1 MLKHIGQ
8 KKRGGRKMHKLL
20 QDLRYAF
27 RTLMKKPGFTLI
39 AVVTLALGIGGSTA
53 IFTVVDAALLRGLPY
68 KSPERLYHLWE
79 STPQKEFAQREFSY
93 PDYQD
98 YLQNQVCEGIAAYT
112 GGGAIMSGRGE
123 PERVL
128 APAASA
134 NFFSL
139 LGVEPV
145 IGRTFQPGEDKPGSP
160 RVTVLTYGM
169 WQRRFG
175 GDKAILGQSLTLNG
189 DPYTVVGVL
198 PASFEFAMR
207 AADLWRPY
215 QPSDAQLT
223 RRFMHGTNLIGR
235 LKPGVSVQQTQTEL
249 SVIASRIEQ
258 ENKQSHAGTG
268 LKLVPLQEQVVGQVK
283 PILLVLL
290 AAVGFVLLI
299 ACANVASLLLT
310 RSLSRQKE
318 VAIRAAL
325 GASRWRVIRQLLT
338 ESILLSLVGGAAG
351 LLIAYWG
358 VGALVAILPESQLNA
373 LPFLKSLHI
382 DTSILAFSFGLSL
395 LTGIV
400 FGLAPALQSSR
411 LDLNEV
417 LKEGGRSSAGGA
429 GHRLRSALVMS
440 EIALAVVLLVGAG
453 LMMKSL
459 LRLLQSNIGFNPQNV
474 LTMTVGLPAAKYT
487 DANQQVAFYDQ
498 LEERVQSLPGVTGSG
513 TVDVLPLQGGNTT
526 RFYVDGD
533 PIPQPGQEIE
543 ANQRVVDESYFQTL
557 GVPIIAGRAFDER
570 DGEAQRQAA
579 QEQAQAQAQAQ
590 AKGQSLAPVPIPG
603 VVIIGKTLADK
614 VFAGRDPIGRRLAY
628 NSFAGQ
634 TDLVIGVVGDV
645 KIGGLD
651 QVLRPVVYY
660 PFRRFPGVVTNLV
673 VRTNAKPT
681 ALAAAIRNET
691 RTLEPDVAIF
701 NVRPMEDLI
710 SSSPAAFMR
719 RFPAV
724 LIGIF
729 AGVALLLA
737 AIGIYGVVSYSVK
750 QQTHYIGVR
759 MALGAQASD
768 ILKMVLKQG
777 LVLALAGMAIGVL
790 AALALMRLLRS
801 LLYEVQTTDTATF
814 AFVVGT
820 LLVVTL
826 LACYLPA
833 RRATKVDPLVALR
846 YE

>member
-1 MLKHIGQ
+1 
-8 KKRGGRKMHKLL
+8 MHKLL
-20 QDLRYAF
+20 QDLRYAV
-27 RTLMKKPGFTLI
+27 RTLLKKPGFTMI
-39 AVVTLALGIGGSTA
+39 AVITLALGIGAGTA

-68 KSPERLYHLWE
+68 KSPEHLYHLWE

-98 YLQNQVCEGIAAYT
+98 YQKNQVLEGVAAYT

-128 APAASA
+128 APGASA

-139 LGVEPV
+139 LGVEPNL
-145 IGRTFQPGEDKPGSP
+145 GRTFQPGEDKPGAP

-175 GDKAILGQSLTLNG
+175 GDKAIIGQSLTLNG
-189 DPYTVVGVL
+189 DSYTVVGVL
-198 PASFEFAMR
+198 PASFQFAFR
-207 AADLWRPY
+207 PADLWRPY
-215 QPSDAQLT
+215 QPTETQLS

-235 LKPGVSVQQTQTEL
+235 LKPGVKVEQAQSEL
-249 SVIASRIEQ
+249 SAIAGRIEQ
-258 ENKQSHAGTG
+258 EYKESHAGTG

-318 VAIRAAL
+318 VGIRVAL

-338 ESILLSLVGGAAG
+338 ESVLLSLVGGVAG
-351 LLIAYWG
+351 LFVAYWG
-358 VGALVAILPESQLNA
+358 IAALIAVLPENQLNA

-382 DTSILAFSFGLSL
+382 DASILAFSFGLSL
-395 LTGIV
+395 LTGII

-417 LKEGGRSSAGGA
+417 LKEGGRNTAGA
-429 GHRLRSALVMS
+429 PGHGLRSVLVMS

-459 LRLLQSNIGFNPQNV
+459 LRLLQADGGFDPQNL
-474 LTMTVGLPAAKYT
+474 LTMTVVLPPEKYA
-487 DANQQVAFYDQ
+487 DANRQVAFHEQ
-498 LEERVQSLPGVTGSG
+498 LKERVQSLPGVSGVG
-513 TVDVLPLQGGNTT
+513 TVDNLPLQGGNTT
-526 RFYVDGD
+526 RFNIEGD
-533 PIPQPGQEIE
+533 PIPQPGQAIE
-543 ANQRVVDESYFQTL
+543 ANFRIVSETYFQTL
-557 GVPIIAGRAFDER
+557 GVPIIAGRMFDER
-570 DGEAQRQAA
+570 DKADA
-579 QEQAQAQAQAQ
+579 
-590 AKGQSLAPVPIPG
+590 PG
-603 VVIIGKTLADK
+603 VVIIGKSLADR
-614 VFAGRDPIGRRLAY
+614 VFSGRDPIGRRLVY
-628 NSFAGQ
+628 TAGQ
-634 TDLVIGVVGDV
+634 APPLQVIGVVGDV

-651 QVLRPVVYY
+651 EQIKPVIYY
-660 PFRRFPGVVTNLV
+660 SYRQAPALGTNLV
-673 VRTNAKPT
+673 VRTTGDPT
-681 ALAAAIRNET
+681 ALAAAIRNEI

-701 NVRPMEDLI
+701 NVRAMEDLI
-710 SSSPAAFMR
+710 STSPAAFMR
-719 RFPAV
+719 RFPAL
-724 LIGIF
+724 LISIF

-737 AIGIYGVVSYSVK
+737 SIGIYGVVSFSVS

-759 MALGAQASD
+759 MALGAQTSD

-777 LVLALAGMAIGVL
+777 LTLAMLGIAIGVV
-790 AALALMRLLRS
+790 AALGLMRLLRS
-801 LLYEVQTTDTATF
+801 LLYEVQTTDATT
-814 AFVVGT
+814 FV
-820 LLVVTL
+820 LVVSTLFCIAL

-833 RRATKVDPLVALR
+833 RRATKVDPLAALR